1 MDVKTLC
8 LGILTRGDATGYE
21 IKKQCGEGP
30 FSYFYAAGFGSIY
43 PALNSLCDA
52 NLVAVRE
59 VREEGR
65 PTRKIYSITAAGR
78 LKLMEAFSATPAPD
92 RLRSDFLLMSFFGHL
107 LSARRVDALI
117 NQRLSYLRDRLAEM
131 HNCEGNDLPS
141 GEAFTLGYG
150 IAIYEAAV
158 DYLEGHRHEIVGAV
172 LKEELATEAGK
183 IAEPQ
188 PATEDDR

>member
-21 IKKQCGEGP
+21 IKKQCEEGP

-43 PALNSLCDA
+43 PALNSLCDDD
-52 NLVAVRE
+52 LVAVRE

-65 PTRKIYSITAAGR
+65 PTRKVYSITGPGR
-78 LKLMEAFSATPAPD
+78 LKLMESLSTPPAPD

-107 LSARRVDALI
+107 LSARRIDALI
-117 NQRLSYLRDRLAEM
+117 DQRLSFLRDRLTEM
-131 HNCEGNDLPS
+131 RDCEKSDLPS

-150 IAIYEAAV
+150 IAIYDAAI

-172 LKEELATEAGK
+172 LREEFATGK
-183 IAEPQ
+183 MAPAVRE
-188 PATEDDR
+188 PATERDR